1 MVCFTKSMKI
11 KWLPRKINETC
22 MYSMLYFFKITF
34 TFTSDSRKMNDA
46 NISHF
51 KMFRSTIQKA
61 NFNSIW
67 KHAFMNIWSVGCFF
81 LLKKEVIKKNKS
93 TQSDDKIYKK
103 QLKMLFIHAAKD
115 ISLKSIC
122 NSRAIFEQNQQIT
135 SICKRREKVSGCRW
149 TRIPALLY
157 CSSDL

>member
-22 MYSMLYFFKITF
+22 MYSMLYFFKITL

-61 NFNSIW
+61 MQFQQHMKTCIHEHLVCW
-67 KHAFMNIWSVGCFF
+67 
-81 LLKKEVIKKNKS
+81 
-93 TQSDDKIYKK
+93 
-103 QLKMLFIHAAKD
+103 MLFFIEERSYKE
-115 ISLKSIC
+115 K
-122 NSRAIFEQNQQIT
+122 QINT
-135 SICKRREKVSGCRW
+135 E
-149 TRIPALLY
+149 
-157 CSSDL
+157 